1 MTIKDLGRYG
11 YQRFGDWVSGAMDRW
26 ALVAGNLLLGNPE
39 NAAGLELTIRGPEL
53 FFKQAVSLP

>member
-1 MTIKDLGRYG
+1 
-11 YQRFGDWVSGAMDRW
+11 MDRW